1 LFGQV
6 SVSDVSLRIG
16 KPGGE
21 RNGSLFLKNEKE
33 GTAFI
38 AAGYPIY
45 WPFSSD
51 QKSFFEECIGF
62 SEKLLPATVMLVVLV
77 SPGAMSPYC

>member
-51 QKSFFEECIGF
+51 QNFF
-62 SEKLLPATVMLVVLV
+62 
-77 SPGAMSPYC
+77 